1 LADARAVGLSE
12 RVVRGSRFRRIF
24 RGVYIRAD
32 VLDMSQLRF
41 DAAVRLATGD
51 IWATC
56 HTAAAFYAV
65 PVPEDDDTHVGLP
78 PGFTRPRCEGLA
90 PHRHDTQPA
99 IRIVGGRRVATPDDM
114 FLQMAEYL
122 DLVDLVIL
130 GDRLARVG
138 LSSPEQLVEA
148 SCGHGGRGARLAR
161 RAAALVRARVDSPM
175 ETRVRLLIVLGGL
188 PEPETG
194 RAALDSCGGWIATP
208 DLSYP
213 AFKIAHEYD
222 GADHTKPRQRHKDNR
237 RRESYDRE
245 GWRLVLITGIDFFRF
260 PAHTSIPAIA
270 ERPLPDV
277 PLDAEGPEPAFR
289 PGTAGGKG
297 VLRRCDA
304 RAPR

>member
-130 GDRLARVG
+130 GDRLARLG
-138 LSSPEQLVEA
+138 LSSPEQLAEA
-148 SCGHGGRGARLAR
+148 SCGHGGRAPAWP
-161 RAAALVRARVDSPM
+161 AAP
-175 ETRVRLLIVLGGL
+175 
-188 PEPETG
+188 PPW
-194 RAALDSCGGWIATP
+194 C
-208 DLSYP
+208 
-213 AFKIAHEYD
+213 AH
-222 GADHTKPRQRHKDNR
+222 AWTHRWRH
-237 RRESYDRE
+237 
-245 GWRLVLITGIDFFRF
+245 G
-260 PAHTSIPAIA
+260 
-270 ERPLPDV
+270 
-277 PLDAEGPEPAFR
+277 
-289 PGTAGGKG
+289 
-297 VLRRCDA
+297 
-304 RAPR
+304 